1 MSQLVACCLMLE
13 ARFARRLM
21 LEARFAR
28 RLTLVACCLLLV
40 ACKPGPSGPGLFSR
54 CAGRGERPYLQF
66 TFGVPLR
73 THPGIVFKL
82 TANPTDTGSILPCT
96 VANGSG
102 ISPSHNPIPKRFDQQ
117 GTNIFLF
124 YHKFFFN
131 NILQIVAPML
141 DAIF

>member
-1 MSQLVACCLMLE
+1 MVQQI
-13 ARFARRLM
+13 
-21 LEARFAR
+21 
-28 RLTLVACCLLLV
+28 TI
-40 ACKPGPSGPGLFSR
+40 SR

-124 YHKFFFN
+124 YYRTILN
-131 NILQIVAPML
+131 SRNILGQIDAWCLML
-141 DAIF
+141 VPKKYCQENK

>member
-28 RLTLVACCLLLV
+28 RLTLVACCLLLE
-40 ACKPGPSGPGLFSR
+40 AWTFEGPGLFSR

-102 ISPSHNPIPKRFDQQ
+102 ISPSHNSIRKRFSQQ